1 MLACFADF
9 GEVLTALV
17 EEFGMDVTAKDFVCA
32 MGLHHTLSR
41 TYIHILHALSG
52 VYSSCVLLTVVHV
65 LMHSTYRIYIRSS
78 FSVISNLFR
87 KSTVQIVR
95 NPPCRK
101 GSQPSTMLLGNR
113 ATHA

>member
-1 MLACFADF
+1 MIIEVCTLYVGMCIYSTLHSCGYYGPTKLVTFALLHVSLQNGANALMLACFADF

-52 VYSSCVLLTVVHV
+52 VCT
-65 LMHSTYRIYIRSS
+65 
-78 FSVISNLFR
+78 
-87 KSTVQIVR
+87 
-95 NPPCRK
+95 
-101 GSQPSTMLLGNR
+101 
-113 ATHA
+113 